1 MTLSLL
7 YSSMS
12 SSAPPYFPCL
22 CHPRFAAAGRGGLV
36 VGVQQHELE
45 WIERKT
51 TSFGIEVAR
60 EAAGK
65 VAFSAVPTSM
75 VRSPFTPASA
85 SSWKG
90 RPWSGITCLG
100 VRCNQLRDW
109 IFSPINSYVFY
120 LWLGVIMSSSTE
132 TMPRPRNLSATA
144 GSLRL
149 PSSRSSSQWLSGV
162 LSQTSKSTSELNGP
176 RRLHVGER
184 ETNLIIS

>member
-22 CHPRFAAAGRGGLV
+22 CHPRFAAAGRGLV
-36 VGVQQHELE
+36 VGVQQHKLE
-45 WIERKT
+45 WIGK

-100 VRCNQLRDW
+100 E
-109 IFSPINSYVFY
+109 IFGQFSD
-120 LWLGVIMSSSTE
+120 
-132 TMPRPRNLSATA
+132 
-144 GSLRL
+144 
-149 PSSRSSSQWLSGV
+149 V
-162 LSQTSKSTSELNGP
+162 L
-176 RRLHVGER
+176 
-184 ETNLIIS
+184 